1 MKNKICLPFLSKGR
15 VMNTMT
21 RAHQEATCGAKN
33 SSILQRKWS
42 NLGVRNP
49 APLMLSPLPAGTSC
63 KVINLCYI

>member
-1 MKNKICLPFLSKGR
+1 
-15 VMNTMT
+15 MNTMT
-21 RAHQEATCGAKN
+21 RAHQEATCGANN

-49 APLMLSPLPAGTSC
+49 VPLMLSPLPAGTSC